1 MATKRRYFGC
11 TGSLSR
17 KLGYYIGFARVLDE
31 GLIYRSDYRYSLI
44 WEVRK
49 LAVLELFLVLAIYFS
64 ASGIIHYFFG
74 TKAPF
79 GDFFY
84 STAAV
89 GLFYTFFYFY
99 FSYYSFFFS
108 SESSLLSL
116 LGENLTNCLWWVNF
130 SSSFFAY
137 SSIAFLW
144 AIIFWCSNGIDMSS
158 ALFGLGFLI

>member
-64 ASGIIHYFFG
+64 ASGITHYFFG

-99 FSYYSFFFS
+99 LSYYSFFFS

-116 LGENLTNCLWWVNF
+116 LGENFAEWYHVKKVQKITAISDTKCFYSQQLSCQVNF
-130 SSSFFAY
+130 
-137 SSIAFLW
+137 L
-144 AIIFWCSNGIDMSS
+144 
-158 ALFGLGFLI
+158 LFTN